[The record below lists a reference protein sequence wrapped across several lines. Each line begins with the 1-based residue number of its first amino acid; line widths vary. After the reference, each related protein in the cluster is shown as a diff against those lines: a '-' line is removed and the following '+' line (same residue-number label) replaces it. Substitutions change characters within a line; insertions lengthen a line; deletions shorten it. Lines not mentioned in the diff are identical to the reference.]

1 MCDHSSH
8 SCHYATIKTS
18 LNHTNE
24 KPNENDQMN
33 KVVGRKSV
41 YVKFSSIK
49 FAFVLVAPF
58 HYVHEQIAPSLERQV
73 CSAVAV
79 CAPLTPLFL
88 AKWALLTLCLFSLL
102 IYVNF
107 SIHAKIKDW
116 VSLKENSCLDTQ
128 NVS

>member
-18 LNHTNE
+18 LKHTNE

-33 KVVGRKSV
+33 KVIGRKSV

-49 FAFVLVAPF
+49 FASVLMASF
-58 HYVHEQIAPSLERQV
+58 YYVHEQIVPSLERQV
-73 CSAVAV
+73 RSVVAV
-79 CAPLTPLFL
+79 CAPLTPLLSKMRFVH
-88 AKWALLTLCLFSLL
+88 TVCLFSLL

-107 SIHAKIKDW
+107 SIHAKIKD
-116 VSLKENSCLDTQ
+116 
-128 NVS
+128 

>member
-8 SCHYATIKTS
+8 SCHYATIKAS
-18 LNHTNE
+18 LKHTNE

-49 FAFVLVAPF
+49 FAFVLMAPFYYVLEQIVLCLEREVCSVAAARAPVAPVLCKTRF
-58 HYVHEQIAPSLERQV
+58 APTV
-73 CSAVAV
+73 
-79 CAPLTPLFL
+79 
-88 AKWALLTLCLFSLL
+88 CLFSLL

-107 SIHAKIKDW
+107 SVHAKIKY
-116 VSLKENSCLDTQ
+116 
-128 NVS
+128 